1 MERTNKMKTALV
13 PGSFDPP
20 TAGHLN
26 IIKRAAAMFDKVY
39 VTIFINTDKTPRF
52 DLSERFEMLV
62 AACKGLD
69 NVMCDTDSGMLADYC
84 KDRGIK
90 TVVKGARNAADFEYE
105 VKMAHFNRERNP
117 ELDTVILPA
126 EAGLEGISSTALY
139 EKIKSGEDYG
149 KFLPENVAEII
160 NNLI

>member
-1 MERTNKMKTALV
+1 MKTALV

-20 TAGHLN
+20 TVGHLN

-39 VTIFINTDKTPRF
+39 VTIFINADKTPRF
-52 DLSERFEMLV
+52 DLAERFEMLV

-69 NVMCDTDSGMLADYC
+69 NVICDTDDGMLADYC
-84 KDRGIK
+84 KDKGIQ

-117 ELDTVILPA
+117 GLDTVILPA

-139 EKIKSGEDYG
+139 EAIKSGRNY
-149 KFLPENVAEII
+149 KSYLPDEVIDIAGCLLEKHNI
-160 NNLI
+160 